1 MSGCCFYITVLP
13 HVVVVVVCEL
23 FSTKSGRG
31 ILPLTAPIPACLNI
45 KLCSRAFFSP
55 GTWMR
60 KLCSG
65 TCLRAELLCR
75 YLLVFALFYSILY
88 TAQTPWE
95 CRHYSFSKVL
105 WLFAY
110 KDIWLVLFF
119 FFCFAQHSPFVSLCK
134 VCDMQWVQ
142 YTNMLSLVCVWSICL
157 SVCLSV
163 SIYRVFAI
171 RKERNCAYCM
181 KIKRAEKYYIRSLAI
196 WNYFSYIP
204 KWGKCTDVLWK

>member
-1 MSGCCFYITVLP
+1 MFVPCTSHVPLACSWKTTCCLSGSMMVNGNWTQRMSGCCFYITVLP
-13 HVVVVVVCEL
+13 HVVVVVCEL

-110 KDIWLVLFF
+110 KDIWLVLFCF
-119 FFCFAQHSPFVSLCK
+119 FLLCP
-134 VCDMQWVQ
+134 
-142 YTNMLSLVCVWSICL
+142 TLPICVT
-157 SVCLSV
+157 V
-163 SIYRVFAI
+163 
-171 RKERNCAYCM
+171 
-181 KIKRAEKYYIRSLAI
+181 
-196 WNYFSYIP
+196 
-204 KWGKCTDVLWK
+204 

>member
-13 HVVVVVVCEL
+13 HVVVVVCEL

-119 FFCFAQHSPFVSLCK
+119 FFFALPKTPHLCHCVKYVICSECNILICFPWF
-134 VCDMQWVQ
+134 VCDR
-142 YTNMLSLVCVWSICL
+142 

-163 SIYRVFAI
+163 CIYIQSICHKK
-171 RKERNCAYCM
+171 RKELRILHEN
-181 KIKRAEKYYIRSLAI
+181 
-196 WNYFSYIP
+196 
-204 KWGKCTDVLWK
+204 

>member
-13 HVVVVVVCEL
+13 HVVVVVCEL

-119 FFCFAQHSPFVSLCK
+119 FFFALPNTPHLCHCVKYVICSECNILICFPWF
-134 VCDMQWVQ
+134 VCDR
-142 YTNMLSLVCVWSICL
+142 

>member
-1 MSGCCFYITVLP
+1 MVNGNWTQRMSGCCFYITVLP
-13 HVVVVVVCEL
+13 HVVVVVCEL

-119 FFCFAQHSPFVSLCK
+119 FFALPNTPHLCHCVKYVICSECNILICFPWF
-134 VCDMQWVQ
+134 VCDR
-142 YTNMLSLVCVWSICL
+142 

-163 SIYRVFAI
+163 CIYIQSICHKK
-171 RKERNCAYCM
+171 RKELRILHEN
-181 KIKRAEKYYIRSLAI
+181 
-196 WNYFSYIP
+196 
-204 KWGKCTDVLWK
+204 